1 MAKIDGG
8 PAFPTH
14 GGHHPDDDPRNH
26 TLGGGM
32 TLRDWFAGQAPV
44 QLGDVARMLGWPP
57 EFNLT
62 QDSERAAL
70 WAIMTRLR
78 YEYAD
83 AMITARSIKGDDNG

>member
-32 TLRDWFAGQAPV
+32 SMRDWFAGQALIGLLANPNHQV
-44 QLGDVARMLGWPP
+44 GTVTFERIG
-57 EFNLT
+57 
-62 QDSERAAL
+62 QDAYKFA
-70 WAIMTRLR
+70 
-78 YEYAD
+78 Y
-83 AMITARSIKGDDNG
+83 AMIAARDEEGTWR